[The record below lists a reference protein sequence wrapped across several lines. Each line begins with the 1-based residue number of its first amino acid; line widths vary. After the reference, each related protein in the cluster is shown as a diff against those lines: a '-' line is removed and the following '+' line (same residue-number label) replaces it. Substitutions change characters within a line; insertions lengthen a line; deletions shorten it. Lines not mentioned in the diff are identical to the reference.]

1 MHYEFGIQ
9 ALLFNILPAHV
20 AQHFLRKDIHQRD
33 EQLYSQSYTSVGVL
47 FASIPNFSGKDY
59 FCCCCWEKLNSWH
72 FAIDPRK
79 RMKSF
84 FGVRA
89 WRNAIPHE

>member
-1 MHYEFGIQ
+1 MHFEFDIQ

-47 FASIPNFSGKDY
+47 FASIPNFSGKD
-59 FCCCCWEKLNSWH
+59 FIL
-72 FAIDPRK
+72 FL
-79 RMKSF
+79 F
-84 FGVRA
+84 FS
-89 WRNAIPHE
+89 RN